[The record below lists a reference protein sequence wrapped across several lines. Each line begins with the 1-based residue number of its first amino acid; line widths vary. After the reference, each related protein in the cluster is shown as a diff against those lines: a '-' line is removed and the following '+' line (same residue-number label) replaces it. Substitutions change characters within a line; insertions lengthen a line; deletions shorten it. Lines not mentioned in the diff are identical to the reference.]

1 MTTGRSPAATPGAGG
16 GPGRSSEI
24 VFMGTGTSEG
34 VPRVSCLTSEPPT
47 CRVCLSA
54 MEPGSK
60 NRRRNTSLLIR
71 YAHPDGRQ
79 RNIVIDVGKLFW
91 ESAIEWFFRYRVP
104 TINAVLL
111 THEHA
116 DAVGGLDSLRD
127 WTIGRTESLPVYLRA
142 GDLEAVE
149 KMHYY
154 LVDREASTGGGGVAR
169 LEFRVIDES
178 PLDVQGVRFTPLP
191 VWHGRP
197 VDAFGFR
204 FGDVSYMSDVSEIP
218 PRTEHLLAGTELL
231 VLDAL
236 RPDRRHPSHFILEES
251 LDAARRIR
259 PARTLLTGMTHDFDH
274 ESTNAELAKLRD
286 SEGLD
291 VQLAHD
297 GQRVPVRL

>member
-1 MTTGRSPAATPGAGG
+1 MTGPDHTDAPAGDCGRQ
-16 GPGRSSEI
+16 RSSEI

-34 VPRVSCLTSEPPT
+34 VPRVSCLTREPPT

-54 MEPGSK
+54 MQPGSK

-79 RNIVIDVGKLFW
+79 RNIVIDVGKSFW
-91 ESAIEWFFRYRVP
+91 ESAVQWFFKYRVP
-104 TINAVLL
+104 TIDAVLL
-111 THEHA
+111 THAHA

-127 WTIGRTESLPVYLRA
+127 WTVGRAEPLPVYLRA
-142 GDLEAVE
+142 EDLDAVG
-149 KMHYY
+149 KMHFY
-154 LVDREASTGGGGVAR
+154 LVDPDASTGGGGVAQ
-169 LEFRVIDES
+169 LEFRTIDES

-197 VDAFGFR
+197 VSAFGFR
-204 FGDVSYMSDVSEIP
+204 FGAASYISDVSQVP
-218 PRTEHLLAGTELL
+218 VSTEQLLAGTELL

-236 RPDRRHPSHFILEES
+236 RPDRRHPSHLIMEES
-251 LDAARRIR
+251 LEVVRRIR
-259 PARTLLTGMTHDFDH
+259 PARTLLTGMTHGFDH
-274 ESTNAELAKLRD
+274 DSTNAGLAKLRG

-297 GQRVPVRL
+297 GLRVAVEL